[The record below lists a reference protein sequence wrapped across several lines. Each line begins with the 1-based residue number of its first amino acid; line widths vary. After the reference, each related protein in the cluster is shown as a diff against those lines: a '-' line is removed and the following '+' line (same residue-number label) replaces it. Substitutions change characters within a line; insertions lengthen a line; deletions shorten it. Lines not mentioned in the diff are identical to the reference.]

1 MDILEV
7 RGRDGGHSEEEIRGK
22 YSKEECQEQR
32 PPSAKQALASD
43 TVSSLSVSIS
53 LMQGH

>member
-1 MDILEV
+1 MEGTQ
-7 RGRDGGHSEEEIRGK
+7 RKRYGENTPK
-22 YSKEECQEQR
+22 KECQEQR

-43 TVSSLSVSIS
+43 SVSSLSVSIS